1 MVNLQRENQI
11 VGKIVLLIIQSEGCK
26 SELLVKLTMFVFRLP
41 PSTNLVLLKK
51 AGEQMVIVGY
61 SRDCSMSGVMETFC
75 GLSLTKL
82 TTWR

>member
-26 SELLVKLTMFVFRLP
+26 SELLVKLTMFRPL

-75 GLSLTKL
+75 GLSLTYV